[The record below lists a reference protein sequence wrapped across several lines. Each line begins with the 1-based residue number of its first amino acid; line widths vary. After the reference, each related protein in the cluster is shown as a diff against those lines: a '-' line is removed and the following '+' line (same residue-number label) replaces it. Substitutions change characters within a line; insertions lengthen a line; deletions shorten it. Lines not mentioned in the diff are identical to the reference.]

1 MTSQPPLRI
10 AVVGAGVAGLSAA
23 WLLSRRHQV
32 VLYETESRL
41 GGHANTV
48 EAGLEGGAEPV
59 DTGFIVYNEDNY
71 PNFTQLL
78 AHLDV
83 PSQPAD
89 MSLSVSL
96 DGGAFEY
103 SSLGTGLFAQKR
115 NLLRPGYWRMLAD
128 VLRFYREAPQDLA
141 ALEASPTSLG
151 DYLDARGY
159 GQAFRHDHLLP
170 MAAAIWSTP
179 LEEISEFPAA
189 ALIRFFLNHGMMSLT
204 GRGLWR
210 TVSGGSRNYV
220 RALEGDF
227 RGDIVRGCRVT
238 AVRREVEGA
247 GVRDASGWRSFDQVV
262 LAVHADQALG
272 LLEDPS
278 PDERRV
284 LGAFGY
290 SRNHAV
296 LHTDP
301 QLMPRRRA
309 AWAAWNHIG
318 RRNEPDTGFVT
329 YWMSHLQSL
338 RSREVFVSLNPSAPV
353 APDKVL
359 RSEVYEHPIFN
370 GAALAAQR
378 ELWGLQGRSRIWFC
392 GSYFGYGFHEDAL
405 QAGLAVA
412 EGLGGLR
419 RPWRISNE
427 SGRIH
432 VTPETRRE
440 EAA

>member
-1 MTSQPPLRI
+1 MTSLPPLRV

-48 EAGLEGGAEPV
+48 EAGLECGVEPV

-71 PNFTQLL
+71 PNFTRLL

-83 PSQPAD
+83 ASQPAD

-96 DGGAFEY
+96 DGGSFEY
-103 SSLGTGLFAQKR
+103 SSLARGLFAQKR

-141 ALEASPTSLG
+141 ALETSPTSLG

-159 GQAFRHDHLLP
+159 CPAFRHDHLLP

-179 LEEISEFPAA
+179 LEEITEFPAA
-189 ALIRFFLNHGMMSLT
+189 ALIRFFINHGMMSLT

-220 RALEGDF
+220 RVLESQFSGE
-227 RGDIVRGCRVT
+227 IVRGCRVT
-238 AVRREVEGA
+238 GVRREADGV

-272 LLEDPS
+272 LIEDPGS
-278 PDERRV
+278 DERRV

-301 QLMPRRRA
+301 RLMPRRRA

-318 RRNEPDTGFVT
+318 RRQEPAAGFVT

-338 RSREVFVSLNPSAPV
+338 RSQDVFVSLNPSLPV
-353 APDKVL
+353 SPDKVL

-370 GAALAAQR
+370 KAALAAQR
-378 ELWGLQGRSRIWFC
+378 ELWGLQGRSGIWFC

-412 EGLGGLR
+412 EALGGVR
-419 RPWRISNE
+419 RPWSVPNE
-427 SGRIH
+427 SGRISI
-432 VTPETRRE
+432 TSALRRE